1 MSVKRTLTISI
12 LTAMLVAPVWADT
25 LEMRDGSLVEGQFV
39 GGSQSTVR
47 FEINGE
53 VKVISVNDVL
63 ALTFTGGGAP
73 SAAAAP
79 AAAAPA
85 AEPAPA
91 AAPASSALVVPAGT
105 RMMVR
110 MTQTID
116 SKQHKAGY
124 RFTTRLEADL
134 MAGGQVV
141 APKGSTVYGKIIESK
156 SSRRATGKSEMAITF
171 TDISIDGQMHAIVA
185 SGIKTQSESTGKKTA
200 GRTARAAAV
209 GGLIDGSSGAKTGA
223 KVGVGVSILTGGQQ
237 IHIPSGTL
245 LEFQLQADLKV

>member
-1 MSVKRTLTISI
+1 MNVKRTLTISI

-25 LEMRDGSLVEGQFV
+25 LEMHDGSLVQGKFV

-53 VKVISVNDVL
+53 VQVYSVNDIL
-63 ALTFTGGGAP
+63 ALTFTGGGSPSTAAAP
-73 SAAAAP
+73 AAAP
-79 AAAAPA
+79 AAAA
-85 AEPAPA
+85 
-91 AAPASSALVVPAGT
+91 APASGPLVVPAGT
-105 RMMVR
+105 RVVVR
-110 MTQTID
+110 MAQTLD
-116 SKQHKAGY
+116 TKQHKAGY

-134 MAGGQVV
+134 AVGGQVV
-141 APKGSTVYGKIIESK
+141 APKGSTVYGKVIESK
-156 SSRRATGKSEMAITF
+156 KSRRATGKSEMEITF
-171 TDISIDGQMHAIVA
+171 TDITIDGQMHAIVTTGVKA
-185 SGIKTQSESTGKKTA
+185 QSESTGQKTV

-223 KVGVGVSILTGGQQ
+223 KVGVGASILTGGQQ